1 MKVDSER
8 SDPRQLWRSV
18 SSLMSRS
25 RAPVSMTVGADEA
38 HRFFD
43 DKVAGVRAS
52 TDDVPPPT
60 YTTAPTTCQL
70 ADFSRLST
78 DDVITAVHRLPDK
91 RCQLDVMPTR
101 MLKCNTDLLAPFL
114 TELFNCSL
122 ALGSVPGVA
131 FITPTLKKSDADA
144 ADITQYRP
152 ISNLLVLSKLLER
165 LVAKQLLDYLSIMSA
180 AA

>member
-1 MKVDSER
+1 
-8 SDPRQLWRSV
+8 
-18 SSLMSRS
+18 MSRG
-25 RAPVSMTVGADEA
+25 RAPVSMHLGADEA

-52 TDDVPPPT
+52 TDDAPPST
-60 YTTAPTTCQL
+60 YSTQPTTCQL

-91 RCQLDVMPTR
+91 QCQLNVPTW
-101 MLKCNTDLLAPFL
+101 MLKCNIDLLALAPFL
-114 TELFNCSL
+114 TELFNRSL
-122 ALGSVPGVA
+122 ALGSVPDVFKAA

-152 ISNLLVLSKLLER
+152 ISNLSVLSKMTREAGR
-165 LVAKQLLDYLSIMSA
+165 
-180 AA
+180 